1 MPIIQLPA
9 QPLIKPRHPF
19 KTIEG
24 RQVWGVDLVQL
35 SPKPVA
41 WLAAGH
47 RHGKRAQV
55 KQVQTL
61 QHGVAR
67 KDGAGQVPVV
77 GHALFEAAVHKHK
90 LKRVLL
96 NGRIGDVAGVGHDDC
111 PADCFGWFVGV
122 DGGDRATSRTVL
134 TNPMSAPSV
143 LVTGASSGI
152 GAATAADLLQRGWQ
166 VFVAARRVEA
176 MAPLAA
182 LGAHVLPLDLASE
195 ASRQALAADLA
206 QRVGALDALVNNAG
220 FGEVGPM
227 ETMPLERAR
236 AIFEVNL
243 FGLMGLTQL
252 LLPAMR
258 ERGSGRIVNV
268 SSIAGR
274 WVSPG
279 SGWYGASK
287 HALEAISDALRL
299 ELHRFGVQVVLI
311 EPGLIAT
318 DFAAVADPS
327 IQQAQT
333 CSIYGA
339 MMGKVRAGWDNV
351 YRGASSP
358 EVVARAIATALTV
371 SKPKARYLCGHQSVS
386 VIAHRLLPT
395 RLWDG
400 FVRSQMT

>member
-1 MPIIQLPA
+1 ML
-9 QPLIKPRHPF
+9 
-19 KTIEG
+19 
-24 RQVWGVDLVQL
+24 
-35 SPKPVA
+35 
-41 WLAAGH
+41 
-47 RHGKRAQV
+47 
-55 KQVQTL
+55 
-61 QHGVAR
+61 
-67 KDGAGQVPVV
+67 
-77 GHALFEAAVHKHK
+77 
-90 LKRVLL
+90 
-96 NGRIGDVAGVGHDDC
+96 
-111 PADCFGWFVGV
+111 
-122 DGGDRATSRTVL
+122 
-134 TNPMSAPSV
+134 APSV

-152 GAATAADLLQRGWQ
+152 GAATAEHLLQRGWQ
-166 VFVAARRVEA
+166 VLVAARRVEG

-182 LGAHVLPLDLASE
+182 LGAQVLPLDLASE
-195 ASRQALAADLA
+195 ASRQALAAEVA
-206 QRVGALDALVNNAG
+206 QRVGVLDALVNNAG

-236 AIFEVNL
+236 AIFEVNV

-258 ERGSGRIVNV
+258 ARGSGRIVNV

-327 IQQAQT
+327 IQQAQS
-333 CSIYGA
+333 CGIYGE
-339 MMGKVRAGWDNV
+339 MMRKVRAGWTGV

-358 EVVARAIATALTV
+358 LVVAHTIETALTAPR
-371 SKPKARYLCGHQSVS
+371 PKARYLVGHQSTS
-386 VIAHRLLPT
+386 VLAQRLLPT
-395 RLWDG
+395 GVWD
-400 FVRSQMT
+400 FLVRSQMT